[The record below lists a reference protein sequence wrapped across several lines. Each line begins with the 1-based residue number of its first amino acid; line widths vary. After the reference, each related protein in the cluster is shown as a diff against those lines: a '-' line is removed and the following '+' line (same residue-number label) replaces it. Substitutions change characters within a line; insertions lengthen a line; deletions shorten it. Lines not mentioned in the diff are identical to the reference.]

1 MNGNAR
7 FRQRFFYAF
16 GQFGNG
22 VYNGLNNAIL
32 GLYISAF
39 TNNAFI
45 IGYISNTRTVE
56 GAVIQPIVGR
66 WSDRTTSPLGR
77 RRPFILFGIPI
88 SVLFLS
94 LVPVLSGAGHNLAL
108 PLIVTAIVLFSIT
121 WNIAGDPYQALMID
135 ITAREERPVYNAILS
150 VVALVGQVAILLYAA
165 ITSVNKHNIPDRVFY
180 AVVLFMFLTYA
191 AVFFGVREPTNART
205 AASREERIPL
215 RTYITEMREF
225 REANKLLVSIFFLW
239 TGLNAVLP
247 FLTVYTKKV
256 MHVDNHKAI
265 IIYLVVILASA
276 AAAYPF
282 GRLGARYG
290 NRRMIALGTVLLI
303 AAAIGGIVAPSYGF
317 LFPVAIVAG
326 IGFSATTVL
335 TYPYLSELVPGSR
348 IGVFTGLQASFS
360 SIAVPVSTAV
370 TAGLITLFGY
380 RSIFVM
386 LAVMMAADVLILL
399 TIDDGAARRQVERIE
414 TIEGAA
420 GALTTQAPA
429 V

>member
-180 AVVLFMFLTYA
+180 A
-191 AVFFGVREPTNART
+191 
-205 AASREERIPL
+205 
-215 RTYITEMREF
+215 
-225 REANKLLVSIFFLW
+225 
-239 TGLNAVLP
+239 
-247 FLTVYTKKV
+247 
-256 MHVDNHKAI
+256 
-265 IIYLVVILASA
+265 
-276 AAAYPF
+276 
-282 GRLGARYG
+282 
-290 NRRMIALGTVLLI
+290 
-303 AAAIGGIVAPSYGF
+303 
-317 LFPVAIVAG
+317 
-326 IGFSATTVL
+326 
-335 TYPYLSELVPGSR
+335 
-348 IGVFTGLQASFS
+348 
-360 SIAVPVSTAV
+360 
-370 TAGLITLFGY
+370 
-380 RSIFVM
+380 
-386 LAVMMAADVLILL
+386 
-399 TIDDGAARRQVERIE
+399 
-414 TIEGAA
+414 
-420 GALTTQAPA
+420 
-429 V
+429 